1 MNNSQIYKFPEQD
14 SNKEIKELSDKYDN
28 IIKNNNY
35 KITKDE
41 VYKNGIFNTKI
52 FNTKV
57 DNIIDLE
64 RKKRAIKH
72 KIKLA
77 KLKFQPLDYK
87 KLTIE
92 ELEQGYIND
101 IFDMFNELYNINEF
115 SLNKI
120 YQIFNKNYRI
130 LSILLFILFILLIF
144 LLSNIII
151 FD

>member
-1 MNNSQIYKFPEQD
+1 MNNSQIYKFPEQN
-14 SNKEIKELSDKYDN
+14 STKEIKQLSDEYDN

-35 KITKDE
+35 EINKDE

-64 RKKRAIKH
+64 RKKRAIRH

-77 KLKFQPLDYK
+77 KLKYQPLDYK

-101 IFDMFNELYNINEF
+101 MFDMFNELYNFNEF
-115 SLNKI
+115 SLNKFLK
-120 YQIFNKNYRI
+120 IFNKNYRI
-130 LSILLFILFILLIF
+130 LTILLSLLFLLLIF
-144 LLSNIII
+144 YFILNISTI
-151 FD
+151 

>member
-1 MNNSQIYKFPEQD
+1 MNNYQIYKFPEQN
-14 SNKEIKELSDKYDN
+14 STKEIKVLSDEYDN

-35 KITKDE
+35 EINKDE
-41 VYKNGIFNTKI
+41 VYKNGIFNTKL

-64 RKKRAIKH
+64 RKKRAIRH

-77 KLKFQPLDYK
+77 KLKYQPLDYK

-101 IFDMFNELYNINEF
+101 MFDMFNELYNFNEF
-115 SLNKI
+115 SLNKFLE
-120 YQIFNKNYRI
+120 IFNKNYRI
-130 LSILLFILFILLIF
+130 LTILLSLLFLLLIF
-144 LLSNIII
+144 YFILNISTI
-151 FD
+151 

>member
-1 MNNSQIYKFPEQD
+1 MNNSQIYKFAEQD
-14 SNKEIKELSDKYDN
+14 STKEIKELSDEYDN
-28 IIKNNNY
+28 IIKNNKYEIN
-35 KITKDE
+35 KDE

-77 KLKFQPLDYK
+77 KLNYQPLDYK

-92 ELEQGYIND
+92 ELEQGYVND
-101 IFDMFNELYNINEF
+101 IYDMFNELYNIDKF
-115 SLNKI
+115 SLNKF

-130 LSILLFILFILLIF
+130 ISLLSILLFLLLISYFIL
-144 LLSNIII
+144 NILTI
-151 FD
+151 